1 MLGVWRFPNWKS
13 GTSLKNKNLTIFFA
27 LYKNYCYL
35 CSNKIKIFAMET
47 TKTEDKKMKRYKVAI
62 WVWLILTAAAYINA
76 VIDIINVIKR
86 IWE

>member
-1 MLGVWRFPNWKS
+1 MD
-13 GTSLKNKNLTIFFA
+13 
-27 LYKNYCYL
+27 
-35 CSNKIKIFAMET
+35 T
-47 TKTEDKKMKRYKVAI
+47 TKTDKKMKRYKFWV

>member
-1 MLGVWRFPNWKS
+1 
-13 GTSLKNKNLTIFFA
+13 
-27 LYKNYCYL
+27 
-35 CSNKIKIFAMET
+35 MET
-47 TKTEDKKMKRYKVAI
+47 TKTGDKKMKRYKTLV

>member
-1 MLGVWRFPNWKS
+1 
-13 GTSLKNKNLTIFFA
+13 
-27 LYKNYCYL
+27 
-35 CSNKIKIFAMET
+35 MET

>member
-1 MLGVWRFPNWKS
+1 
-13 GTSLKNKNLTIFFA
+13 
-27 LYKNYCYL
+27 
-35 CSNKIKIFAMET
+35 MET

-76 VIDIINVIKR
+76 VWDIIINVKK